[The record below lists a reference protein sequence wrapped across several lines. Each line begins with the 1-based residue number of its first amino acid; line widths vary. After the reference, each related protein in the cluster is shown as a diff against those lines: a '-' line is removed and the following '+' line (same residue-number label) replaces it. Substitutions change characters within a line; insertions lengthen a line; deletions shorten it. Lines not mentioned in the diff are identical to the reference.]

1 MLIRGVSIAGI
12 NPPIYRERLLDFANH
27 LCVISRAVCMI
38 MPQLFNN
45 PLIKTAG
52 EEFISLN
59 FTYFSYFLEPP
70 RLVNPPPF
78 LPHTYSVPPAEH
90 ASPHRSALHRFY

>member
-1 MLIRGVSIAGI
+1 MLIRGVSVASI

-27 LCVISRAVCMI
+27 LCVINLAVCMI
-38 MPQLFNN
+38 MPQLFNG

-59 FTYFSYFLEPP
+59 FSYFL
-70 RLVNPPPF
+70 
-78 LPHTYSVPPAEH
+78 
-90 ASPHRSALHRFY
+90 